1 MHSHCAST
9 RRGYPHYCPA
19 PLAASSWRRLVWNLL
34 RTSASSVS
42 RRAARNRSGSRGY
55 CRRRAW
61 NALSRAAASAAALD
75 SRGGLM
81 WNVEYGREIYKR
93 VADGGVD
100 GELRNKMR
108 AKRSRTNNAVHRG
121 AHG

>member
-1 MHSHCAST
+1 MEIRSREGLSQRRAQ
-9 RRGYPHYCPA
+9 RRGHYCPA

-42 RRAARNRSGSRGY
+42 RRAARNRSGSHGY

-75 SRGGLM
+75 SRGGWM
-81 WNVEYGREIYKR
+81 
-93 VADGGVD
+93 
-100 GELRNKMR
+100 
-108 AKRSRTNNAVHRG
+108 
-121 AHG
+121 